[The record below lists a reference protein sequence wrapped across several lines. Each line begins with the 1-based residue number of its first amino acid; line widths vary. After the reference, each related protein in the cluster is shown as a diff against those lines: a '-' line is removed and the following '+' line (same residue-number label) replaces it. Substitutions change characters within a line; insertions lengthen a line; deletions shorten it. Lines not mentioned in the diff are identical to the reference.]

1 MTKDV
6 LVTVR
11 GLQMTPDGDDTIEVT
26 TTGKYYEK
34 DGKRYLFY
42 DEIGD
47 DTNLIVKN
55 SIQITE
61 EHVSVSKKGLINAQM
76 NFEKE
81 NKLVSVYETPYGQ
94 MEMGVYTTGICLD
107 ERDDF
112 LELKLEYL
120 LEINNQHV
128 SDSEILLQIRPL
140 SMRYTAFCLL
150 LYLFFFPL
158 DSVFSAVVF
167 FALLSF
173 LKRAKKP
180 FFLGGAGIAPP
191 RTLLISVM

>member
-61 EHVSVSKKGLINAQM
+61 EHVSVSKKGVINAQM

-94 MEMGVYTTGICLD
+94 MEMGICLD
-107 ERDDF
+107 EQDDF

-128 SDSEILLQIRPL
+128 SDSEILLQIRPQQN
-140 SMRYTAFCLL
+140 
-150 LYLFFFPL
+150 
-158 DSVFSAVVF
+158 
-167 FALLSF
+167 
-173 LKRAKKP
+173 
-180 FFLGGAGIAPP
+180 
-191 RTLLISVM
+191 

>member
-81 NKLVSVYETPYGQ
+81 NKLVSVYEKPYGQ
-94 MEMGVYTTGICLD
+94 MEMGIYTTGICLD

-128 SDSEILLQIRPL
+128 SDSEILLQIRPQQN
-140 SMRYTAFCLL
+140 
-150 LYLFFFPL
+150 
-158 DSVFSAVVF
+158 
-167 FALLSF
+167 
-173 LKRAKKP
+173 
-180 FFLGGAGIAPP
+180 
-191 RTLLISVM
+191 

>member
-94 MEMGVYTTGICLD
+94 MEMGVYMTGFCLE

-128 SDSEILLQIRPL
+128 SDSEILLQIRPQQN
-140 SMRYTAFCLL
+140 
-150 LYLFFFPL
+150 
-158 DSVFSAVVF
+158 
-167 FALLSF
+167 
-173 LKRAKKP
+173 
-180 FFLGGAGIAPP
+180 
-191 RTLLISVM
+191 

>member
-94 MEMGVYTTGICLD
+94 MEMGVNTTGLCLD

-128 SDSEILLQIRPL
+128 SDSEILLQIRPQQN
-140 SMRYTAFCLL
+140 
-150 LYLFFFPL
+150 
-158 DSVFSAVVF
+158 
-167 FALLSF
+167 
-173 LKRAKKP
+173 
-180 FFLGGAGIAPP
+180 
-191 RTLLISVM
+191 

>member
-55 SIQITE
+55 SIQI
-61 EHVSVSKKGLINAQM
+61 KGVINAQM

-94 MEMGVYTTGICLD
+94 MEMGIYTTGICLD
-107 ERDDF
+107 EQDDF

-128 SDSEILLQIRPL
+128 SDSEILLQIRPQQN
-140 SMRYTAFCLL
+140 
-150 LYLFFFPL
+150 
-158 DSVFSAVVF
+158 
-167 FALLSF
+167 
-173 LKRAKKP
+173 
-180 FFLGGAGIAPP
+180 
-191 RTLLISVM
+191 

>member
-81 NKLVSVYETPYGQ
+81 NKLVSVYKTPYGQ

-128 SDSEILLQIRPL
+128 SDSEILLQIRPQQN
-140 SMRYTAFCLL
+140 
-150 LYLFFFPL
+150 
-158 DSVFSAVVF
+158 
-167 FALLSF
+167 
-173 LKRAKKP
+173 
-180 FFLGGAGIAPP
+180 
-191 RTLLISVM
+191 

>member
-76 NFEKE
+76 NFREGK
-81 NKLVSVYETPYGQ
+81 Q
-94 MEMGVYTTGICLD
+94 ACQCI
-107 ERDDF
+107 
-112 LELKLEYL
+112 
-120 LEINNQHV
+120 
-128 SDSEILLQIRPL
+128 
-140 SMRYTAFCLL
+140 
-150 LYLFFFPL
+150 
-158 DSVFSAVVF
+158 
-167 FALLSF
+167 
-173 LKRAKKP
+173 
-180 FFLGGAGIAPP
+180 
-191 RTLLISVM
+191 

>member
-61 EHVSVSKKGLINAQM
+61 EHVSVSKKGVINAQM

-81 NKLVSVYETPYGQ
+81 NKLVSVYEMPYGQ
-94 MEMGVYTTGICLD
+94 MEMGIYTTGICLD
-107 ERDDF
+107 EQDDF

-128 SDSEILLQIRPL
+128 SDSEILLQIRPQQN
-140 SMRYTAFCLL
+140 
-150 LYLFFFPL
+150 
-158 DSVFSAVVF
+158 
-167 FALLSF
+167 
-173 LKRAKKP
+173 
-180 FFLGGAGIAPP
+180 
-191 RTLLISVM
+191 

>member
-94 MEMGVYTTGICLD
+94 MEMEIYTTGICLD
-107 ERDDF
+107 EQDDF

-128 SDSEILLQIRPL
+128 SDSEILLQIRPQQN
-140 SMRYTAFCLL
+140 
-150 LYLFFFPL
+150 
-158 DSVFSAVVF
+158 
-167 FALLSF
+167 
-173 LKRAKKP
+173 
-180 FFLGGAGIAPP
+180 
-191 RTLLISVM
+191 

>member
-61 EHVSVSKKGLINAQM
+61 EHVSVSKKGVINAQM

-81 NKLVSVYETPYGQ
+81 NKLVSVYETHYGQ
-94 MEMGVYTTGICLD
+94 MEMGIYTTGICLD
-107 ERDDF
+107 EQDDF

-128 SDSEILLQIRPL
+128 SDSEILLQIRPQQN
-140 SMRYTAFCLL
+140 
-150 LYLFFFPL
+150 
-158 DSVFSAVVF
+158 
-167 FALLSF
+167 
-173 LKRAKKP
+173 
-180 FFLGGAGIAPP
+180 
-191 RTLLISVM
+191 

>member
-94 MEMGVYTTGICLD
+94 MEMSVYTTGICLD

-128 SDSEILLQIRPL
+128 SDSEILLQIRPQQN
-140 SMRYTAFCLL
+140 
-150 LYLFFFPL
+150 
-158 DSVFSAVVF
+158 
-167 FALLSF
+167 
-173 LKRAKKP
+173 
-180 FFLGGAGIAPP
+180 
-191 RTLLISVM
+191 

>member
-61 EHVSVSKKGLINAQM
+61 EHDVEGKILAATFPNA
-76 NFEKE
+76 EC
-81 NKLVSVYETPYGQ
+81 
-94 MEMGVYTTGICLD
+94 ICQQKRTDQCAD
-107 ERDDF
+107 EFR
-112 LELKLEYL
+112 EGKQACQC
-120 LEINNQHV
+120 I
-128 SDSEILLQIRPL
+128 
-140 SMRYTAFCLL
+140 
-150 LYLFFFPL
+150 
-158 DSVFSAVVF
+158 
-167 FALLSF
+167 
-173 LKRAKKP
+173 
-180 FFLGGAGIAPP
+180 
-191 RTLLISVM
+191 

>member
-94 MEMGVYTTGICLD
+94 MEMEIYTTGICLD
-107 ERDDF
+107 EQDDF
-112 LELKLEYL
+112 LELKLKYL
-120 LEINNQHV
+120 LEINNQHI
-128 SDSEILLQIRPL
+128 SDSEILVQIRPQQN
-140 SMRYTAFCLL
+140 
-150 LYLFFFPL
+150 
-158 DSVFSAVVF
+158 
-167 FALLSF
+167 
-173 LKRAKKP
+173 
-180 FFLGGAGIAPP
+180 
-191 RTLLISVM
+191 

>member
-81 NKLVSVYETPYGQ
+81 IKLGSVYETPYGQ
-94 MEMGVYTTGICLD
+94 MEMGNYTTGICLD
-107 ERDDF
+107 EQDDF

-128 SDSEILLQIRPL
+128 SDSKILLQIRPQQN
-140 SMRYTAFCLL
+140 
-150 LYLFFFPL
+150 
-158 DSVFSAVVF
+158 
-167 FALLSF
+167 
-173 LKRAKKP
+173 
-180 FFLGGAGIAPP
+180 
-191 RTLLISVM
+191 

>member
-81 NKLVSVYETPYGQ
+81 NKLVSVYETAYGQ

-128 SDSEILLQIRPL
+128 SDSEILLQIRPQQN
-140 SMRYTAFCLL
+140 
-150 LYLFFFPL
+150 
-158 DSVFSAVVF
+158 
-167 FALLSF
+167 
-173 LKRAKKP
+173 
-180 FFLGGAGIAPP
+180 
-191 RTLLISVM
+191 

>member
-61 EHVSVSKKGLINAQM
+61 EHVSVSKKGVINAQM

-94 MEMGVYTTGICLD
+94 MEMDVYTTGICLD

-128 SDSEILLQIRPL
+128 SDSEILLQIRPQQN
-140 SMRYTAFCLL
+140 
-150 LYLFFFPL
+150 
-158 DSVFSAVVF
+158 
-167 FALLSF
+167 
-173 LKRAKKP
+173 
-180 FFLGGAGIAPP
+180 
-191 RTLLISVM
+191 

>member
-81 NKLVSVYETPYGQ
+81 NKLVSVSETTYGQ
-94 MEMGVYTTGICLD
+94 MEMGIYSTGICLD

-128 SDSEILLQIRPL
+128 SDSEILLQIRPQQN
-140 SMRYTAFCLL
+140 
-150 LYLFFFPL
+150 
-158 DSVFSAVVF
+158 
-167 FALLSF
+167 
-173 LKRAKKP
+173 
-180 FFLGGAGIAPP
+180 
-191 RTLLISVM
+191 

>member
-47 DTNLIVKN
+47 DTYIYTPSKSNPNDVNKKTGDLLPN
-55 SIQITE
+55 TWQRYYL
-61 EHVSVSKKGLINAQM
+61 SVSKKGLINAQM

-94 MEMGVYTTGICLD
+94 MEMGIYTTGICLD
-107 ERDDF
+107 EQDDF

-128 SDSEILLQIRPL
+128 SDSEILLQIRPQQN
-140 SMRYTAFCLL
+140 
-150 LYLFFFPL
+150 
-158 DSVFSAVVF
+158 
-167 FALLSF
+167 
-173 LKRAKKP
+173 
-180 FFLGGAGIAPP
+180 
-191 RTLLISVM
+191 

>member
-81 NKLVSVYETPYGQ
+81 NKLVRVYETPYGQ

-128 SDSEILLQIRPL
+128 SDSEILLQIRPQQN
-140 SMRYTAFCLL
+140 
-150 LYLFFFPL
+150 
-158 DSVFSAVVF
+158 
-167 FALLSF
+167 
-173 LKRAKKP
+173 
-180 FFLGGAGIAPP
+180 
-191 RTLLISVM
+191 

>member
-61 EHVSVSKKGLINAQM
+61 EHVSVSKKGVINAQM

-94 MEMGVYTTGICLD
+94 MEMVIYTTGICLD
-107 ERDDF
+107 EQDDF

-128 SDSEILLQIRPL
+128 SDSEILLQIRPQQN
-140 SMRYTAFCLL
+140 
-150 LYLFFFPL
+150 
-158 DSVFSAVVF
+158 
-167 FALLSF
+167 
-173 LKRAKKP
+173 
-180 FFLGGAGIAPP
+180 
-191 RTLLISVM
+191 

>member
-94 MEMGVYTTGICLD
+94 MEMAIYTTGICLD
-107 ERDDF
+107 EQDDF

-128 SDSEILLQIRPL
+128 SDSEILLQIRPQQN
-140 SMRYTAFCLL
+140 
-150 LYLFFFPL
+150 
-158 DSVFSAVVF
+158 
-167 FALLSF
+167 
-173 LKRAKKP
+173 
-180 FFLGGAGIAPP
+180 
-191 RTLLISVM
+191 

>member
-1 MTKDV
+1 MTKAV

-128 SDSEILLQIRPL
+128 SDSEIKSHV

-180 FFLGGAGIAPP
+180 FFFGGAGIAPP

>member
-81 NKLVSVYETPYGQ
+81 NKLVSVYEMPYGQ

-128 SDSEILLQIRPL
+128 SDSEILLQIRPQQN
-140 SMRYTAFCLL
+140 
-150 LYLFFFPL
+150 
-158 DSVFSAVVF
+158 
-167 FALLSF
+167 
-173 LKRAKKP
+173 
-180 FFLGGAGIAPP
+180 
-191 RTLLISVM
+191 

>member
-47 DTNLIVKN
+47 D

-128 SDSEILLQIRPL
+128 SDSEILLQIRPQ
-140 SMRYTAFCLL
+140 TN
-150 LYLFFFPL
+150 
-158 DSVFSAVVF
+158 
-167 FALLSF
+167 
-173 LKRAKKP
+173 
-180 FFLGGAGIAPP
+180 
-191 RTLLISVM
+191 

>member
-94 MEMGVYTTGICLD
+94 REMGVYTTGICLD

-128 SDSEILLQIRPL
+128 SDSEILLQIRPQQN
-140 SMRYTAFCLL
+140 
-150 LYLFFFPL
+150 
-158 DSVFSAVVF
+158 
-167 FALLSF
+167 
-173 LKRAKKP
+173 
-180 FFLGGAGIAPP
+180 
-191 RTLLISVM
+191 

>member
-81 NKLVSVYETPYGQ
+81 NKLVRRLMDRWRWEFTPRGSVW
-94 MEMGVYTTGICLD
+94 MNRMI
-107 ERDDF
+107 F
-112 LELKLEYL
+112 W
-120 LEINNQHV
+120 N
-128 SDSEILLQIRPL
+128 
-140 SMRYTAFCLL
+140 
-150 LYLFFFPL
+150 
-158 DSVFSAVVF
+158 
-167 FALLSF
+167 
-173 LKRAKKP
+173 
-180 FFLGGAGIAPP
+180 
-191 RTLLISVM
+191 

>member
-81 NKLVSVYETPYGQ
+81 NKLVYMRRLMDRWRWVCIRRASVL
-94 MEMGVYTTGICLD
+94 MNAMI
-107 ERDDF
+107 F
-112 LELKLEYL
+112 
-120 LEINNQHV
+120 
-128 SDSEILLQIRPL
+128 
-140 SMRYTAFCLL
+140 
-150 LYLFFFPL
+150 
-158 DSVFSAVVF
+158 
-167 FALLSF
+167 
-173 LKRAKKP
+173 
-180 FFLGGAGIAPP
+180 
-191 RTLLISVM
+191 

>member
-76 NFEKE
+76 NLFCHF
-81 NKLVSVYETPYGQ
+81 LSICFLSIFCYCTDFSDLFVSIRDLQTITSFIFTYE
-94 MEMGVYTTGICLD
+94 V
-107 ERDDF
+107 
-112 LELKLEYL
+112 K
-120 LEINNQHV
+120 
-128 SDSEILLQIRPL
+128 
-140 SMRYTAFCLL
+140 
-150 LYLFFFPL
+150 
-158 DSVFSAVVF
+158 
-167 FALLSF
+167 
-173 LKRAKKP
+173 
-180 FFLGGAGIAPP
+180 
-191 RTLLISVM
+191 

>member
-61 EHVSVSKKGLINAQM
+61 EHVSDKQKRGDQCA
-76 NFEKE
+76 
-81 NKLVSVYETPYGQ
+81 
-94 MEMGVYTTGICLD
+94 D
-107 ERDDF
+107 EFR
-112 LELKLEYL
+112 EGKQACQC
-120 LEINNQHV
+120 I
-128 SDSEILLQIRPL
+128 
-140 SMRYTAFCLL
+140 
-150 LYLFFFPL
+150 
-158 DSVFSAVVF
+158 
-167 FALLSF
+167 
-173 LKRAKKP
+173 
-180 FFLGGAGIAPP
+180 
-191 RTLLISVM
+191 

>member
-61 EHVSVSKKGLINAQM
+61 EHVSVSKKGVINAQM

-94 MEMGVYTTGICLD
+94 MEMAIYTTGICLD
-107 ERDDF
+107 EQDDF

-128 SDSEILLQIRPL
+128 SDSEILLQIRPQQN
-140 SMRYTAFCLL
+140 
-150 LYLFFFPL
+150 
-158 DSVFSAVVF
+158 
-167 FALLSF
+167 
-173 LKRAKKP
+173 
-180 FFLGGAGIAPP
+180 
-191 RTLLISVM
+191 